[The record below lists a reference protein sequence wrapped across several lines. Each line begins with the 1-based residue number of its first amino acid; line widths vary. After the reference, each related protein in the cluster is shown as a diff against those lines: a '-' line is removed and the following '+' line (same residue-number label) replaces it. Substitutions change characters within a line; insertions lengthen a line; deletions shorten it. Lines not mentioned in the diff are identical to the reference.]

1 MSIARRVSATAS
13 VLLVVCLAG
22 SIATL
27 RQLDRIRTGAT
38 LQDVLY
44 ISSPKTLKRL
54 SLGYD
59 GLLADIYW
67 TRAVQYF
74 GGNHSQGT
82 GRYALLAPL
91 LEITTGLD
99 PHLIVAYDFGANFLA
114 AKPPLGAGEPDR
126 AIGLTQFGIHNNPQN
141 WQLYRNLGFIY
152 YLDLK
157 DYPNAADAFARAS
170 SLPNA
175 HPFMKVM
182 AAQMAQHAGEISTAR
197 MLWTAVYESTK
208 DRDIRANASAH
219 LRALR
224 VDQDVTILEDI
235 LKRYR
240 EKTGHFPYSY
250 AELISARTLPGVPID
265 PLGNPYKLV
274 SGGRI
279 EVRDPD
285 NFPFIEKGVPVS
297 YIPPPKPKF
306 LPSDY

>member
-1 MSIARRVSATAS
+1 MSAATRTSATAS
-13 VLLVVCLAG
+13 VLLAACLAG
-22 SIATL
+22 SVATL
-27 RQLDRIRTGAT
+27 RRSDRVRNGAT
-38 LQDVLY
+38 LQDVLF
-44 ISSPKTLKRL
+44 ISSPKALKRM

-82 GRYALLAPL
+82 GSYALLTPL

-99 PHLIVAYDFGANFLA
+99 PHLTVAYDFGANFLA

-126 AIGLTQFGIHNNPQN
+126 AIALTNFGIRNNPQQ

-152 YLDLK
+152 YLYLK
-157 DYPNAADAFARAS
+157 DYREAADAFANAS
-170 SLPNA
+170 NLPNA

-182 AAQMAQHAGEISTAR
+182 AAQMAGHAGEISTAR
-197 MLWTAVYESTK
+197 MLWTATYESTK

-219 LRALR
+219 LRALQ
-224 VDQDVTILEDI
+224 VDQDVITMETV
-235 LKRYR
+235 LKQYR
-240 EKTGHFPYSY
+240 DKTGGFPSSY
-250 AELISARTLPGVPID
+250 EELISAGILRGVPID
-265 PLGNPYKLV
+265 PLGNPYELV
-274 SGGRI
+274 AGGHI